1 MQYSD
6 WNLVKTALGLN
17 NLDTKCWRHDLE
29 KYSVKLSTTQ
39 EEASRFL
46 ILPKDDSKYFSSFPI
61 SLIDHKNSQT

>member
-6 WNLVKTALGLN
+6 WNLVKIAFGVN
-17 NLDTKCWRHDLE
+17 NLYTKCWRHDLE

-46 ILPKDDSKYFSSFPI
+46 ILPKDDSKYFSSIPI